1 MNEGRCKVNE
11 LAYYIDRYF
20 EEQEKRRASSK
31 RRVRSGMAV
40 LRRSGEKES
49 KVHEPLVLAKT

>member
-1 MNEGRCKVNE
+1 MNE